1 MLELFIVIVRGLAL
15 ALRGHQELV
24 FENLALRQQLM
35 SIKRATKR
43 HRVEARDRLFWIAL
57 ARCRLGAGAARDRC
71 AAASRLVI
79 CPVVDEACS

>member
-24 FENLALRQQLM
+24 FENLALRQRLM

-57 ARCRLGAGAARDRC
+57 ARCRRWCRC
-71 AAASRLVI
+71 SPRPLCGGIATGDLSGRR
-79 CPVVDEACS
+79 